1 MTKRKKRKRKKRKNK
16 TKKMFFIFVKKMSKR
31 PQVRIKKSQGLEKLS
46 SKAFKVE
53 EQRGSKFDNLYF
65 DKGRFYER
73 RPDGQY
79 YILNEIDCGGCGVRY
94 VEAKDVNGDT
104 RKVFK
109 HMVEEQLE
117 S

>member
-1 MTKRKKRKRKKRKNK
+1 MTKKKKRKNK
-16 TKKMFFIFVKKMSKR
+16 TKKIFFIFVKRMSKR
-31 PQVRIKKSQGLEKLS
+31 PQVRIIKRPQGLEKLS
-46 SKAFKVE
+46 NKAFKVE

-73 RPDGQY
+73 HPNGQY

-94 VEAKDVNGDT
+94 VEAKDVDGDT
-104 RKVFK
+104 RQVFK